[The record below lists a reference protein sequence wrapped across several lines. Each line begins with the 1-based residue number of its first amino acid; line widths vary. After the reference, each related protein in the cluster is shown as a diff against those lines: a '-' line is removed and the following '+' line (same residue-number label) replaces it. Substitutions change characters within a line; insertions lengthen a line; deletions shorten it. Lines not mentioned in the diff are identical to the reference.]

1 MIRDPNARA
10 TIEPATAPE
19 IIFVELLRSV
29 VIAVVLGVGA
39 VEVADGLHTGVGTPE
54 SVAMVGT
61 ARGGVVGAWSATEVW
76 VVSEVD
82 VSWVDVVSGV
92 LLSLVVVTSALV
104 TLLEVGFGGSDVVV
118 GLDVVVGSSCFCFMQ
133 IP

>member
-19 IIFVELLRSV
+19 IIFVELLRSL
-29 VIAVVLGVGA
+29 VIAVALGVGA
-39 VEVADGLHTGVGTPE
+39 AEVADGLHTGVGTPE

-61 ARGGVVGAWSATEVW
+61 ARGGGVVGAWSAADVW
-76 VVSEVD
+76 VASEVD
-82 VSWVDVVSGV
+82 VSWVDVGSGV

-104 TLLEVGFGGSDVVV
+104 TLEEVGFGGS
-118 GLDVVVGSSCFCFMQ
+118 DVVVGSSCFCFMQ